1 MIDRPRPVR
10 LDVPTSARIWNYWL
24 GGRDYY
30 DVDRQAGEAGIV
42 SYPEIKTMAVQSRRF
57 LIRAVRW
64 LAAEAGVRQFLD
76 IGTGLPTMQNTH
88 EVAQA
93 EAPDAKVV
101 YVDNDPLVLAHAR
114 ALLVNSTPEG
124 ATHYV
129 EADFND
135 PAPLLE
141 AAGAVL
147 DFDRPVAV
155 LFIGVL
161 GHAAGYADAQ
171 RAVEEIMRPLASGS
185 YLALYDGTTDDR
197 DYVRMC
203 ENYRRTGG
211 APYTPRTAEQ
221 VRGLFE
227 GLEIV
232 EPGVV
237 PINFWRTDE
246 AEQGVRR
253 VSAWGGVG
261 RKP

>member
-1 MIDRPRPVR
+1 MIDQPRPVR
-10 LDVPTSARIWNYWL
+10 TDVPTSARIWNYWL

-30 DVDRQAGEAGIV
+30 EVDRQAGEAGVV
-42 SYPEIKTMAVQSRRF
+42 SYPEIRTMAVQSRQF
-57 LIRAVRW
+57 LIRTVRW

-93 EAPDAKVV
+93 AAPDAKVV
-101 YVDNDPLVLAHAR
+101 YADNDPLVLAHAR

-124 ATHYV
+124 TTTYA

-135 PAPLLE
+135 PGPLID
-141 AAGAVL
+141 AARAVL
-147 DFDRPVAV
+147 NFDEPVAV

-161 GHAAGYADAQ
+161 GHADSYSDAQ
-171 RAVEEIMRPLASGS
+171 RAARAIMAPLASGS
-185 YLALYDGTTDDR
+185 YLALYDGSTDDR

-203 ENYRRTGG
+203 ANYTKTGG

-221 VRGLFE
+221 IRGLFD
-227 GLEIV
+227 GLQIV

-237 PINFWRTDE
+237 PINFWRTDD
-246 AEQGVRR
+246 AEQGIRPA
-253 VSAWGGVG
+253 SAWGGVG

>member
-30 DVDRQAGEAGIV
+30 DVDRQAGEVGIV
-42 SYPEIKTMAVQSRRF
+42 SYPEIGTMAVQSRQF
-57 LIRAVRW
+57 LIRTVRW

-93 EAPDAKVV
+93 AAPDAKVV
-101 YVDNDPLVLAHAR
+101 YADNDPLVLAHAR

-124 ATHYV
+124 ATTYA

-135 PAPLLE
+135 PGPLID
-141 AAGAVL
+141 ASRAVL
-147 DFDRPVAV
+147 NLDEPVAV

-161 GHAAGYADAQ
+161 GHADSYADAQ
-171 RAVEEIMRPLASGS
+171 RAVRAFMEPLAPGS

-197 DYVRMC
+197 DYVRLC
-203 ENYRRTGG
+203 TNYAKTGG
-211 APYTPRTAEQ
+211 APYTPRTSDQ
-221 VRGLFE
+221 IRGLFE

-237 PINFWRTDE
+237 PINFWRTDD
-246 AEQGVRR
+246 AERGI
-253 VSAWGGVG
+253 
-261 RKP
+261 